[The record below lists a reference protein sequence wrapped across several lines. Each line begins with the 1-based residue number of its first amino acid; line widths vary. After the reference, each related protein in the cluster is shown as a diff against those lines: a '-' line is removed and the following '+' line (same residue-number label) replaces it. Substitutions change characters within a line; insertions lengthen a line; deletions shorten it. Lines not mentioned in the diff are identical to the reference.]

1 MACLHTNFALQA
13 PSSAGAQ
20 CERAIVSMLEDGLPK
35 GFDLFHNIAWSV
47 VTEGV
52 QHIGE
57 VDIVVVAPRG
67 HILLLEVK
75 AGDVIE
81 TPDKLLKHYG
91 STVKDVGAQV
101 RRQHASLLKRIQNG
115 DLPKVHIGT
124 LLVLP
129 NYRIAGEAVAYPRE
143 RIVDASDM
151 DMFCTRVIQSFPAH
165 NAPEDARQRVIDFLL
180 DHFKLVPD
188 VATHIGQVQ
197 KANAQLG
204 SGMAQWVPNVQHAH
218 GTYVI
223 EGTAGSGKTQLA
235 LVLLQRAACEKLRA
249 RYVCYNRPLA
259 DHLSQVAPA
268 TVEVSTFHQLCRE
281 HAQCVGMTL
290 DFSNSNVFEQMAQR
304 YVQDAVQL
312 SANLDLLII
321 DESQDFDPAWVHAL
335 VGCLKPEGKLYLMG
349 DGAQKLYERESFDA
363 PDAVHIRCMDN
374 FRSPRAV
381 VREINDTGLTPH
393 PIEARSAYEGTAPT
407 VHLYGPKHGD
417 HLAVLNR
424 CLATLWAD
432 GYQPEQVAVLSY
444 HGVKTSQT
452 LTQTE
457 LGGYATRRPT
467 GQYDAAGNACWTH
480 GRLLVDTLHRFKG
493 QSAPA
498 VVLCEVDFAEL
509 TDKDKRKLFVGLTR
523 AQHRVEMV
531 MHHKKDEA

>member
-1 MACLHTNFALQA
+1 MAYLHTNFPLQA

-57 VDIVVVAPRG
+57 VDIVVVAPSG

-129 NYRIAGEAVAYPRE
+129 NYRIAGEVVAYPRE

-151 DMFCTRVIQSFPAH
+151 DMFCARVIQSFPAH
-165 NAPEDARQRVIDFLL
+165 DAPEDARQRVIDFLL

-204 SGMAQWVPNVQHAH
+204 SGMAQWVPNVRHSQGA
-218 GTYVI
+218 YVI

-235 LVLLQRAACEKLRA
+235 LVLLQRAAQERLKA

-259 DHLSQVAPA
+259 DHLAAVAPVA
-268 TVEVSTFHQLCRE
+268 VDVTTFHQLCRD
-281 HAQCVGMTL
+281 HADRAGLAL
-290 DFSNSNVFEQMAQR
+290 DFADPAVFTQMEQR
-304 YVQDAVQL
+304 YLQDAEQQKPT
-312 SANLDLLII
+312 LDLLLMTNRKTCH
-321 DESQDFDPAWVHAL
+321 PN
-335 VGCLKPEGKLYLMG
+335 GCKPSWAASNLM
-349 DGAQKLYERESFDA
+349 DA
-363 PDAVHIRCMDN
+363 CM
-374 FRSPRAV
+374 
-381 VREINDTGLTPH
+381 
-393 PIEARSAYEGTAPT
+393 
-407 VHLYGPKHGD
+407 
-417 HLAVLNR
+417 
-424 CLATLWAD
+424 
-432 GYQPEQVAVLSY
+432 
-444 HGVKTSQT
+444 
-452 LTQTE
+452 
-457 LGGYATRRPT
+457 
-467 GQYDAAGNACWTH
+467 
-480 GRLLVDTLHRFKG
+480 
-493 QSAPA
+493 
-498 VVLCEVDFAEL
+498 
-509 TDKDKRKLFVGLTR
+509 
-523 AQHRVEMV
+523 
-531 MHHKKDEA
+531 